1 MDYITL
7 LILAIGLSFDSFAV
21 SVISGLSL
29 PRIQFI
35 QASRLALV
43 LAFFQAIM
51 PLLGWGLQNSIRTL
65 IEPVDHWISF
75 LLLGGIGL
83 KMVYESF
90 SKEETQRISNPLQFR
105 VAFFLGLATSMDA
118 LVVGFSVGNLLSKI
132 MIATLM
138 IGSITYFAS
147 MTGILIG
154 KKTGPHI
161 SRYAELAGGL
171 ILLSIGSKIL
181 LEHLFRV

>member
-7 LILAIGLSFDSFAV
+7 MILAMGLSLDSFAV
-21 SVISGLSL
+21 SVMSGLSV
-29 PRIQFI
+29 PRIQFL
-35 QASRLALV
+35 QATRLALV
-43 LAFFQAIM
+43 LAFFQATM
-51 PLLGWGLQNSIRTL
+51 PLLGWALQSGIRML
-65 IEPVDHWISF
+65 IEPIDHWISF
-75 LLLGGIGL
+75 VLLGGIGL
-83 KMVYESF
+83 HMIYESF
-90 SKEETQRISNPLQFR
+90 SKQETQSIKNPLRFR
-105 VAFFLGLATSMDA
+105 VAFLLGLATSMDA

-132 MIATLM
+132 MIAVLM
-138 IGSITYFAS
+138 IGSVTYFAS

-161 SRYAELAGGL
+161 SRYAELTGGL